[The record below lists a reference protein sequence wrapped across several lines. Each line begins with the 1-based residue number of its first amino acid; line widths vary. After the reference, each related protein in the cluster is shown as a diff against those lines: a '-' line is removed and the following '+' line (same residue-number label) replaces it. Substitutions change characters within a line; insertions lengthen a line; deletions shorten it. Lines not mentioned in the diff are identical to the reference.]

1 MKRRW
6 SFALLL
12 CTGCASAGG
21 DNLLA
26 DSLIGDV
33 ASLFS
38 SRDDSAAA
46 VTAARS
52 SVRSLDSAPAN
63 SNVAATAQPK
73 Q

>member
-6 SFALLL
+6 ALALLL

-26 DSLIGDV
+26 DSLFGDV

-52 SVRSLDSAPAN
+52 SCRSLDSASAN
-63 SNVAATAQPK
+63 PNVAAAPQPK
-73 Q
+73 P